1 MTKKQQKI
9 AACISM
15 IVFFVLLIPIVYL
28 TGVNRASGDDYGYG
42 LYTRMAWMRTHSLVE
57 VFRGM
62 CQTVKEF
69 YGGWQGTWFSIAVF
83 TLQPEVFHD
92 KAYVIVAV
100 LMLFLWIAS
109 TGYLFREV
117 LGRKLG
123 FEGWSCLLI
132 AVWFLMISIEFIPN
146 TRSSIYWFNG
156 CAHYMLPFAM
166 CQVLTAW
173 LLRYGESYR
182 RRTFVG
188 ILIFMTLLGGSNYQ
202 AALFALIAAFYA
214 CAWGW
219 LFRRD
224 KRILLLGIPMLTEL
238 VGLIVSMKAP
248 GNLVRGGN
256 DFGFS
261 AARALRTIG
270 SCFVHAVT
278 DIGVYAKERPLA
290 LVGLLFLFLLFV
302 MILWQRTERLSIPNP
317 FLMGLMLFCLYSA
330 MQAPELYAGVTV
342 SKGVPNTNY
351 LIFLLTAA
359 FILLMAA
366 DCLVA
371 CLKKWVQDAAAG
383 KVFWSVIAAGLLI
396 CAVLGLLNRGGI
408 KQCTSYEALV
418 YITSGQAAD
427 FQEQMELQT
436 RLLEDDSVT
445 DAVIPGINDKQG
457 PLMHMPVTKDKD
469 AYTNQVTGRFYGKQS
484 VVSIERPI
492 WMERYA
498 AEYGIEA
505 EEME

>member
-1 MTKKQQKI
+1 MSEKNQKI
-9 AACISM
+9 IACIS
-15 IVFFVLLIPIVYL
+15 IIIFFVLLIPIVYL

-42 LYTRMAWMRTHSLVE
+42 LYTRMAWMRTHSPVE
-57 VFRGM
+57 VFKGM
-62 CQTVKEF
+62 CQTVREF

-109 TGYLFREV
+109 TGYLFREI
-117 LGRKLG
+117 LCRKLR
-123 FEGWSCLLI
+123 FDGWSCLLI
-132 AVWFLMISIEFIPN
+132 TVWFLIISIEFIPN

-166 CQVLTAW
+166 CQVLTVW

-182 RRTFVG
+182 KSTFAG

-202 AALFALIAAFYA
+202 AALFALIAAFYT
-214 CAWGW
+214 CVSVW
-219 LFRRD
+219 FFQRNRR
-224 KRILLLGIPMLTEL
+224 IFLLGIPMLTEL
-238 VGLIVSMKAP
+238 IGLVVSMRSP
-248 GNLVRGGN
+248 GNSVRGGE

-261 AARALRTIG
+261 VARALRTIG
-270 SCFVHAVT
+270 GSFVGAVG
-278 DIGVYAKERPLA
+278 DIGVYWRERPLA

-302 MILWQRTERLSIPNP
+302 IELWQRTEGLNIPYP
-317 FLMGLMLFCLYSA
+317 VVLGIMIFCFYSA
-330 MQAPELYAGVTV
+330 MQAPALYADVSV

-366 DCLVA
+366 DGFVNF
-371 CLKKWVQDAAAG
+371 LKRRERNGSSQ
-383 KVFWSVIAAGLLI
+383 KVFRGVIAAGLLS
-396 CAVLGLLNRGGI
+396 CVVLGLFNRGDI
-408 KQCTSYEALV
+408 RKCTSYDALA

-427 FQEQMELQT
+427 FQKQMNLQT
-436 RLLEDDSVT
+436 RLLEDDRVT

-457 PLMHMPVTKDKD
+457 PLMHMPVTEDKE
-469 AYTNQVTGRFYGKQS
+469 AWTNQVTGRFYGKKS
-484 VVSIERPI
+484 VVSIDRSI

-498 AEYGIEA
+498 KEYGIEA
-505 EEME
+505 E

>member
-1 MTKKQQKI
+1 MTEKKQKI
-9 AACISM
+9 AAVISV
-15 IVFFVLLIPIVYL
+15 IVFMILLLPIVYL

-57 VFRGM
+57 VFKGM

-83 TLQPEVFHD
+83 TLQPKVFHD

-109 TGYLFREV
+109 TAYLFREV
-117 LGRKLG
+117 LCRKLG
-123 FEGWSCLLI
+123 FSGWSCLLI
-132 AVWFLMISIEFIPN
+132 AVWFLIISIEFIPN

-166 CQVLTAW
+166 CQVLTVW

-182 RRTFVG
+182 WRTFVG

-202 AALFALIAAFYA
+202 AALFGLIAAFYA
-214 CAWGW
+214 CAWGL
-219 LFRRD
+219 LFRKDR
-224 KRILLLGIPMLTEL
+224 RILLLGIPMLTEL
-238 VGLIVSMKAP
+238 VGLVVSMKSP

-261 AARALRTIG
+261 AARAFQTIG

-278 DIGVYAKERPLA
+278 DIGVYAAERPLA
-290 LVGLLFLFLLFV
+290 LVGLLFLFLLF
-302 MILWQRTERLSIPNP
+302 LLLLRQRQERLAIPHR
-317 FLMGLMLFCLYSA
+317 LILGIMLFCLYSA

-371 CLKKWVQDAAAG
+371 CLKKRERAG
-383 KVFWSVIAAGLLI
+383 ASQKGFWSVIVAGLFV

-408 KQCTSYEALV
+408 KRCASYEALV

-427 FQEQMELQT
+427 FKEQMELQT
-436 RLLEDDSVT
+436 RLLEDDRVT
-445 DAVIPGINDKQG
+445 DAVIPGINDRQG
-457 PLMHMPVTKDKD
+457 PLMHMPVTKNKD

-484 VVSIERPI
+484 VVSIERPV

-505 EEME
+505 K